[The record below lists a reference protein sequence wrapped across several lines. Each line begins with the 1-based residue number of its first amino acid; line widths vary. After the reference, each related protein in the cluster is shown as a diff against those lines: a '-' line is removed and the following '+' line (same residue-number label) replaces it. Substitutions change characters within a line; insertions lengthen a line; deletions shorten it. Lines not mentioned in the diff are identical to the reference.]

1 MNLII
6 GIAGFMI
13 SVLGLLQVIIS
24 PHFEQWAKRFF
35 IAVFSIM
42 VAFAVF
48 NLSEQL
54 AATYSDLI
62 HAKISRVTLFWE
74 SFLPSLLMLLL
85 TVFLIRSI
93 GQNDWQ
99 KSIVVRVVAALWLI
113 YVGLLIYT
121 QFTDVIYSIDD
132 SNIYH
137 RGPLYPLLL
146 IPSVMIM
153 AVDLA
158 ILCRERNK
166 LSPKQRIAFGIY
178 ITLPLISMLI
188 QMFFYG
194 IYMILLGSSVAALFM
209 FNYIWID
216 QSDRYYLHVEENKRL
231 RVDIMLS
238 QIQPHFLY
246 NTLGAI
252 QSLCRTDPVAAEQA
266 VAKFSRYLRGNMDSI
281 SKEETIPFEQELEHT
296 RLYLELEQLRYEDA
310 LQVCYD
316 LSCTDFRVPA
326 LTVQPLVE
334 NAVQHGVRGN
344 PDGRGCVT
352 ISSRECPDH
361 YEVTVA
367 DDGPGFDPSRENRDG
382 KSHIGLANVR
392 ERLLQ
397 VVVGSLHIDSTP
409 GSGTRAIIVIPKTVE
424 RKELTDI

>member
-1 MNLII
+1 
-6 GIAGFMI
+6 MI
-13 SVLGLLQVIIS
+13 SALGLLQVIIS

-42 VAFAVF
+42 VAIAVF
-48 NLSEQL
+48 NLSGQL
-54 AATYSDLI
+54 AATYSDPV
-62 HAKISRVTLFWE
+62 HARIFRVTLFWE

-158 ILCRERNK
+158 VLCRERNK
-166 LSPKQRIAFGIY
+166 LSSKQRIAFGIY

-216 QSDRYYLHVEENKRL
+216 QSDRYYLQVEENKRL
-231 RVDIMLS
+231 QVDIMLS
-238 QIQPHFLY
+238 QIRPHFLY

-281 SKEETIPFEQELEHT
+281 SKEATIPFEQELEHT

-352 ISSRECPDH
+352 ISSRECPYH

-367 DDGPGFDPSRENRDG
+367 DDGQGFDPSRENRDG
-382 KSHIGLANVR
+382 KSHIGLVNVK

-397 VVVGSLHIDSTP
+397 VVGGSLHIDSTP
-409 GSGTRAIIVIPKTVE
+409 GSGARAIIVIPKAVE
-424 RKELTDI
+424 RKELTSI